1 MRICLSLQISRL
13 FFCNAM
19 RRSYEFQKQTG
30 RNANPSFTVHNGSSF
45 DAVTAT
51 ALRIISISFA
61 FAATTILCGYFAS
74 GLGNGI
80 INMVSSAIRQFV
92 LLIPC
97 LILLLKT
104 VGIRYAWYAFWIAE
118 IITCVYSY
126 CSSRKLLK
134 KSLQ

>member
-1 MRICLSLQISRL
+1 MNRQNKL
-13 FFCNAM
+13 AD
-19 RRSYEFQKQTG
+19 Y
-30 RNANPSFTVHNGSSF
+30 ANSPVTIHHGSSF